1 MNDTDV
7 CLVKQNALLKTPAI
21 FKETWPNMKAILIA
35 DKNTY
40 PAAGE
45 AVQALFEKHS
55 IEHKVFIF
63 EDEEVIPADYE
74 YVELVKKQLKHNDYV
89 PVAIGSG
96 TINDLVKRAAFE
108 EERTYMVVATAPSVD
123 GYTAYGAAI
132 NVDGFKM
139 TLPCDAPKVII
150 GDAAILTSAP
160 YPMIASGYADLSAKI
175 PAGADWFIADGLKIE
190 KMVPRSFDMVQ
201 KDLRDTLANPK
212 LLIEKDEETIL
223 KLFNGLASVG
233 YALQAYKDSRPASGA
248 EHMVSHIWEM
258 NHLSLNGEP
267 VSHGFKVAIGT
278 LISTAFI
285 TELLKLS
292 TEDIKELIEMHK
304 PETWEE
310 REQKIQI
317 AFEDS
322 PALEGVLKV
331 CKAKF
336 TKDLTKRHQI
346 LIKNW
351 EKIKEKVTKQIIP
364 FEELKAMYIEAKVP
378 TQPKE
383 IAVSKELFIKGV
395 TLAQMIRT
403 RYTSFDLAYELGL
416 FESILKTVQENYFSE
431 FAK

>member
-1 MNDTDV
+1 MNDTDI

-63 EDEEVIPADYE
+63 EDEGVIPADYE

-108 EERTYMVVATAPSVD
+108 EERSYMVVATAPSVD

-190 KMVPRSFDMVQ
+190 KMVPRIFDMVQ

-233 YALQAYKDSRPASGA
+233 YAMQAYKDSRPASGA

-292 TEDIKELIEMHK
+292 TEEIKELIEKHK

-310 REQKIQI
+310 REQKIQT

-322 PALEGVLKV
+322 PALEGALKMS
-331 CKAKF
+331 KAKF

-416 FESILKTVQENYFSE
+416 FESILRTVQENYFSE

>member
-1 MNDTDV
+1 
-7 CLVKQNALLKTPAI
+7 
-21 FKETWPNMKAILIA
+21 
-35 DKNTY
+35 
-40 PAAGE
+40 
-45 AVQALFEKHS
+45 
-55 IEHKVFIF
+55 
-63 EDEEVIPADYE
+63 
-74 YVELVKKQLKHNDYV
+74 
-89 PVAIGSG
+89 
-96 TINDLVKRAAFE
+96 
-108 EERTYMVVATAPSVD
+108 MVVATAPSVD

-139 TLPCDAPKVII
+139 TLPCDAPKVVI

-160 YPMIASGYADLSAKI
+160 YPMIASGYAMQ
-175 PAGADWFIADGLKIE
+175 E
-190 KMVPRSFDMVQ
+190 
-201 KDLRDTLANPK
+201 
-212 LLIEKDEETIL
+212 
-223 KLFNGLASVG
+223 
-233 YALQAYKDSRPASGA
+233 YKDSRPASGA

-292 TEDIKELIEMHK
+292 TKDIKELIEKHK

-310 REQKIQI
+310 REQKIQT

-322 PALEGVLKV
+322 PALDGALKMS
-331 CKAKF
+331 KAKF
-336 TKDLTKRHQI
+336 TKNLTERHQI

-383 IAVSKELFIKGV
+383 IAVTKELFIKGV

-416 FESILKTVQENYFSE
+416 FEPILKTVQENYFSE

>member
-1 MNDTDV
+1 MNDTDI

-40 PAAGE
+40 PVAGE

-89 PVAIGSG
+89 PVAVGSG

-139 TLPCDAPKVII
+139 TLPCDAPKVVI

-190 KMVPRSFDMVQ
+190 KMVPSIFDMVQ
-201 KDLRDTLANPK
+201 KDLRDSLANPK

-233 YALQAYKDSRPASGA
+233 YAMQAYKDSRPASGA

-292 TEDIKELIEMHK
+292 TEDIKELIEKHK

-322 PALEGVLKV
+322 PALEGALKV
-331 CKAKF
+331 NKAKF

-364 FEELKAMYIEAKVP
+364 FEELKAMYIEAEVP

-383 IAVSKELFIKGV
+383 IAVTKELFIKGV

-416 FESILKTVQENYFSE
+416 FEPILKTVQENYFSE

>member
-1 MNDTDV
+1 MEKWYRQTQRSAIRSFSDASN
-7 CLVKQNALLKTPAI
+7 LALSTI
-21 FKETWPNMKAILIA
+21 I
-35 DKNTY
+35 
-40 PAAGE
+40 
-45 AVQALFEKHS
+45 
-55 IEHKVFIF
+55 
-63 EDEEVIPADYE
+63 EVIPNRLLMS
-74 YVELVKKQLKHNDYV
+74 V
-89 PVAIGSG
+89 
-96 TINDLVKRAAFE
+96 
-108 EERTYMVVATAPSVD
+108 MVLR
-123 GYTAYGAAI
+123 I
-132 NVDGFKM
+132 
-139 TLPCDAPKVII
+139 
-150 GDAAILTSAP
+150 
-160 YPMIASGYADLSAKI
+160 
-175 PAGADWFIADGLKIE
+175 
-190 KMVPRSFDMVQ
+190 FDMVQ
-201 KDLRDTLANPK
+201 KDLRDSLANPK
-212 LLIEKDEETIL
+212 LLQDEETIL
-223 KLFNGLASVG
+223 KLFNGLAAVG
-233 YALQAYKDSRPASGA
+233 YAIQEYKGSRPASGA

-292 TEDIKELIEMHK
+292 TEDIKELIEKHK

-310 REQKIQI
+310 REQKIQT

-322 PALEGVLKV
+322 PALEGALKV

-364 FEELKAMYIEAKVP
+364 FEELKAMYIEAEVP

-383 IAVSKELFIKGV
+383 IAVTKELFIKGV

-416 FESILKTVQENYFSE
+416 FEPILKTVQENYFSE

>member
-1 MNDTDV
+1 MNDTDI

-40 PAAGE
+40 PVAGE

-139 TLPCDAPKVII
+139 TLPCDAPKVVI

-190 KMVPRSFDMVQ
+190 KMVPRIFDMVQ
-201 KDLRDTLANPK
+201 KDLRDTLTNPK

-223 KLFNGLASVG
+223 KLFAGLASVG
-233 YALQAYKDSRPASGA
+233 YAMQEYKDSRPASGA

-292 TEDIKELIEMHK
+292 TKDIKELIEKHK

-310 REQKIQI
+310 RERKIQI

-322 PALEGVLKV
+322 PALEGALKV

-364 FEELKAMYIEAKVP
+364 FEELKAMYIEAEVP

-383 IAVSKELFIKGV
+383 IAATKELFIKGV

>member
-1 MNDTDV
+1 MSDTDI

-40 PAAGE
+40 PVAGE

-63 EDEEVIPADYE
+63 EDEAVIPADYE

-108 EERTYMVVATAPSVD
+108 EERSYMVVATAPSVD

-139 TLPCDAPKVII
+139 TLPCDAPKVVI

-190 KMVPRSFDMVQ
+190 KMVPSIFDMVQ

-233 YALQAYKDSRPASGA
+233 YAMQEYKDSRPASGA

-258 NHLSLNGEP
+258 NHLSLNGNP

-292 TEDIKELIEMHK
+292 TKDIKELIEKHK

-322 PALEGVLKV
+322 PALEGALKMS
-331 CKAKF
+331 KAKF
-336 TKDLTKRHQI
+336 TKDLTERHQI

-416 FESILKTVQENYFSE
+416 FESILRTVQENYFSE

>member
-1 MNDTDV
+1 MTYIISSFIHIQSLKDFTVLNHR
-7 CLVKQNALLKTPAI
+7 KQLQTQERYAHKFELFSL
-21 FKETWPNMKAILIA
+21 KETPIQSDCKSTHVSGWYRENNVLL
-35 DKNTY
+35 Y
-40 PAAGE
+40 P
-45 AVQALFEKHS
+45 
-55 IEHKVFIF
+55 
-63 EDEEVIPADYE
+63 
-74 YVELVKKQLKHNDYV
+74 
-89 PVAIGSG
+89 
-96 TINDLVKRAAFE
+96 
-108 EERTYMVVATAPSVD
+108 PSVVSNL
-123 GYTAYGAAI
+123 A
-132 NVDGFKM
+132 
-139 TLPCDAPKVII
+139 LSII
-150 GDAAILTSAP
+150 
-160 YPMIASGYADLSAKI
+160 
-175 PAGADWFIADGLKIE
+175 IE
-190 KMVPRSFDMVQ
+190 ITPDRLLMSIMMVLRIFDMVQ

-212 LLIEKDEETIL
+212 LLQDEETIL
-223 KLFNGLASVG
+223 KLFAGLASVG
-233 YALQAYKDSRPASGA
+233 YAMQEYKDSRPASGA

-258 NHLSLNGEP
+258 NHLSLNGNP

-292 TEDIKELIEMHK
+292 TKDIKELIEKHK

-310 REQKIQI
+310 REQKIQT

-322 PALEGVLKV
+322 PALEGALKMS
-331 CKAKF
+331 KAKF

-383 IAVSKELFIKGV
+383 IAVTKELFTKGV

-416 FESILKTVQENYFSE
+416 FESILRTVQENYFSE

>member
-1 MNDTDV
+1 MNDTDI

-21 FKETWPNMKAILIA
+21 FKETWPNMKAILFA

-40 PAAGE
+40 PVAGE

-108 EERTYMVVATAPSVD
+108 EERSYMVVATAPSVD
-123 GYTAYGAAI
+123 GYTAFGAAL

-139 TLPCDAPKVII
+139 TLPCDAPKVVI

-190 KMVPRSFDMVQ
+190 KMVPSIFDMVQ

-233 YALQAYKDSRPASGA
+233 YAMQEYKDSRPASGA

-258 NHLSLNGEP
+258 NHLSLNGSP

-292 TEDIKELIEMHK
+292 TEDIKELTQKYK

-310 REQKIQI
+310 REQKIRT

-322 PALEGVLKV
+322 LALDGALKMS
-331 CKAKF
+331 KAKF

-383 IAVSKELFIKGV
+383 IAVSKELFIKGA

-416 FESILKTVQENYFSE
+416 FEPILKTVLENYFSE

>member
-1 MNDTDV
+1 MS
-7 CLVKQNALLKTPAI
+7 
-21 FKETWPNMKAILIA
+21 M
-35 DKNTY
+35 
-40 PAAGE
+40 
-45 AVQALFEKHS
+45 
-55 IEHKVFIF
+55 
-63 EDEEVIPADYE
+63 
-74 YVELVKKQLKHNDYV
+74 
-89 PVAIGSG
+89 
-96 TINDLVKRAAFE
+96 
-108 EERTYMVVATAPSVD
+108 APR
-123 GYTAYGAAI
+123 I
-132 NVDGFKM
+132 
-139 TLPCDAPKVII
+139 
-150 GDAAILTSAP
+150 
-160 YPMIASGYADLSAKI
+160 
-175 PAGADWFIADGLKIE
+175 
-190 KMVPRSFDMVQ
+190 FDMVQ
-201 KDLRDTLANPK
+201 KNLRDSLANPK

-292 TEDIKELIEMHK
+292 TEDIKELIEKHK

-310 REQKIQI
+310 RERKIQI

-322 PALEGVLKV
+322 PALEGALKV

-364 FEELKAMYIEAKVP
+364 FEELKAMYIEAEVP

-383 IAVSKELFIKGV
+383 IAVTKELFIKGV

-416 FESILKTVQENYFSE
+416 FESTLKTVQENYFSE

>member
-1 MNDTDV
+1 MNDTDI

-21 FKETWPNMKAILIA
+21 FKETWPNMKAILFA

-40 PAAGE
+40 PVAGE

-63 EDEEVIPADYE
+63 EDEAVIPADYE

-108 EERTYMVVATAPSVD
+108 EERSYMVVATAPSVD

-139 TLPCDAPKVII
+139 TLPCDAPKVVI

-190 KMVPRSFDMVQ
+190 KMVPSIFDMVQ
-201 KDLRDTLANPK
+201 KDLRDSLANPK

-233 YALQAYKDSRPASGA
+233 YAMQAYKDSRPASGA

-292 TEDIKELIEMHK
+292 TEDIKELIEKHK

-322 PALEGVLKV
+322 PALEGALKV
-331 CKAKF
+331 NKAKF

-364 FEELKAMYIEAKVP
+364 FEELKAMYIEAEVP

-383 IAVSKELFIKGV
+383 IAVTKELFIKGV

-416 FESILKTVQENYFSE
+416 FEPILKTVQENYFSE